1 MRKCDG
7 GHSTKDRGL
16 SVDKVG
22 VRPVC
27 IILSGEGVFLQNGG
41 SHLPGDMTEH
51 KSHDR
56 TQES

>member
-1 MRKCDG
+1 MA
-7 GHSTKDRGL
+7 KDRVL

-22 VRPVC
+22 VRLVC

-41 SHLPGDMTEH
+41 SHLPGVMTEH
-51 KSHDR
+51 KSHDG